1 MKRVIDGLV
10 LREIKSGENDRR
22 ILILTNEGK
31 LWLNAKGARSI
42 KSKTAPVCSVYTY
55 ANFEFYERSGVR
67 WLSGGVIN
75 NAFPKL
81 NATLEGYSLAAYIV
95 QLADEIT
102 GENDPSQEALR
113 MTLNTLYAIEKQL
126 KPFEQIKAA
135 YELFAAS
142 LSGFMP
148 DLVACA
154 DCQCESF
161 EGDLWLDVMNGSI
174 VCDDCLKKRSGELP
188 IPELDSYEVRNILI
202 PIDPSALEAMRYVL
216 YAPPQRIFAFGLSSP
231 RSLELFCR
239 AAESY
244 LLNHLERDFDT
255 LHFYNSIKEQK

>member
-1 MKRVIDGLV
+1 MKRAIDGLV
-10 LREIKSGENDRR
+10 LRELKSGENDRR
-22 ILILTNEGK
+22 ILVLTAEGK
-31 LWLNAKGARSI
+31 IWINAKGARSI
-42 KSKTAPVCSVYTY
+42 KSKTASVCSVYTY
-55 ANFEFYERSGVR
+55 ANFEFYEKAGGR
-67 WLSGGVIN
+67 WLAGGSIN
-75 NAFPKL
+75 NSFQKL
-81 NATLEGYSLAAYIV
+81 NATLEGYALAAYV
-95 QLADEIT
+95 LQVADEIT
-102 GENDPSQEALR
+102 GENDPSDDVLR

-126 KPFEQIKAA
+126 KPFAQIKAA
-135 YELFAAS
+135 YELFAAA

-154 DCQCESF
+154 DCRCESF

-188 IPELDSYEVRNILI
+188 IPDTDSYEVRNILV
-202 PIDPSALEAMRYVL
+202 PIDTSALEAIRYVV

-239 AAESY
+239 AAETY

-255 LHFYNSIKEQK
+255 LHFYNSIKE